1 MMAWYDHIHQVI
13 GELYP
18 GARHMH
24 NYQWA
29 TSEEGQEPEMVHW
42 DPSLGSLDIERV
54 RHECERVSQIIRVP
68 NQVSNSDF
76 RAAMLITDP
85 DAFGLLNAE
94 ILSWENDP
102 SLEKRILRQRWE
114 YANVFM
120 RSMLHEAAP
129 LLGRTE
135 QEIDQLL
142 VLAKS
147 LNN

>member
-1 MMAWYDHIHQVI
+1 
-13 GELYP
+13 
-18 GARHMH
+18 
-24 NYQWA
+24 
-29 TSEEGQEPEMVHW
+29 
-42 DPSLGSLDIERV
+42 
-54 RHECERVSQIIRVP
+54 
-68 NQVSNSDF
+68 
-76 RAAMLITDP
+76 MLITDP

-120 RSMLHEAAP
+120 RSMLHGAAP

-142 VLAKS
+142 VLAES